1 MTIQELVTCYARY
14 RKSLGEKFETN
25 NRVLKAFVKY
35 IGADFE
41 ADKLTEEL
49 STSFLYHPTNMI
61 TAHWFVKHTALRG
74 LFNWAISRE
83 LIDVFPLPLEI
94 PRRLDHIPAYI
105 YSQAELNSL
114 FSCEIRSRVFYEECI
129 QTILKLTYVLGLRI
143 SETINLKLRDFDL
156 NNSSVTIRASKFFKT
171 RICPYN
177 EAVQKLI
184 EDFFEWRRTKKM
196 PLHDDAA
203 LFYNKN
209 GEPIKLDSFQHLF
222 IQIRAKVGLDRV
234 VAGRFKPRL
243 HDLRHTFA
251 VNRLRT
257 WYSEGKNVQTL
268 LPVLS
273 TYLGHK
279 ILAYTS
285 VYLTMT
291 PELLKEVNQKFLD
304 YATPKDYMDERE

>member
-114 FSCEIRSRVFYEECI
+114 FSCEIYINFISTPFSQHQEKPC
-129 QTILKLTYVLGLRI
+129 VLVC
-143 SETINLKLRDFDL
+143 RDFH
-156 NNSSVTIRASKFFKT
+156 
-171 RICPYN
+171 CP
-177 EAVQKLI
+177 
-184 EDFFEWRRTKKM
+184 D
-196 PLHDDAA
+196 
-203 LFYNKN
+203 
-209 GEPIKLDSFQHLF
+209 
-222 IQIRAKVGLDRV
+222 
-234 VAGRFKPRL
+234 
-243 HDLRHTFA
+243 
-251 VNRLRT
+251 
-257 WYSEGKNVQTL
+257 
-268 LPVLS
+268 
-273 TYLGHK
+273 
-279 ILAYTS
+279 
-285 VYLTMT
+285 
-291 PELLKEVNQKFLD
+291 
-304 YATPKDYMDERE
+304 